1 MSFTMFVSNVAFVG
15 VQQRSRNNYKTMREC
30 SRYVFFLAIC
40 MVMAACSPEKEAATP
55 TGPVPLSYV
64 GVESC
69 SGCHEEQYRAWRGSH
84 HDLAMQHATPATVLG
99 DFSGVEF
106 ENYDVTSTF
115 LERNGTY
122 FARTDNASGELEE
135 YPVKFVFGVTPLQQY
150 LIEFPGGRLQALPI
164 AWDTRDA
171 EEGGQRWFHLYADE
185 YISHSDLL
193 HWTGREQNW
202 NYQCAECHSTN
213 LQKNYSV
220 DNDSFDTTWSEIN
233 VACEACHGPGSR
245 HVQQANDGD
254 LSGLAGLVTDLD
266 DAGRAL
272 WQMNNETGIANRSE
286 LRMHQPIQ
294 PEACGRCHS
303 RRSVAGQEY
312 EFGKTLLDTHTV
324 ALLDEG
330 LYFPDGQIREEVYVY
345 GSFIQSRMYQAGVT
359 CGNCHDPHS
368 AELRTGSE
376 PSDICSTCHLPA
388 RFASTEHHRHQPD
401 DVACVDCHM
410 PTRVYM
416 GNDER
421 RDHSFRIPRPDLT
434 VTTGSPNACNQCHS
448 EKDAQWAEIQVNDW
462 YGDSREE
469 HYGLAIHAGQAALA
483 GANQLLLAAIE
494 NNSYPGIARATALTL
509 LRAPFSSAVGKVIQ
523 DSLLSPDPF
532 VRIGALRTLSA
543 VELELRAQWAGPL
556 LADPVRSVRIEA
568 ARAVSPARAVLH
580 VQYEAAFRL
589 AQGEMI
595 DSLLAIAERSEAHSS
610 LGNIYAEAG
619 RPAQAEAALRTAIRL
634 EPRAVGPRVNLA
646 DLYRLMEREQ
656 DAEQVLREGL
666 AIDADAA
673 AIHHSLGLLLVR
685 GNEQDNALLELEM
698 ATTLEPANARFAYV
712 YAVALNS
719 LGRIERSV
727 DVMQDAAIRFPGD
740 FDIHWALVAMLRDHG
755 RIDEAKAVAARL
767 AEQYPE
773 VESVQV
779 LQHSL

>member
-1 MSFTMFVSNVAFVG
+1 MLVSEVAFVG
-15 VQQRSRNNYKTMREC
+15 VQQRSRNNKKTVREF
-30 SRYVFFLAIC
+30 SRYAFCAAIL
-40 MVMAACSPEKEAATP
+40 MAMASCGPEKKAASP
-55 TGPVPLSYV
+55 TGPVSLSYV

-84 HDLAMQHATPATVLG
+84 HELAMQHATPAAVLG

-106 ENYDVTSTF
+106 QNYGVTSSF
-115 LERNGTY
+115 FERNGTY
-122 FARTDNASGELEE
+122 FVRTDNASGELEE
-135 YPVKFVFGVTPLQQY
+135 FPIKFVFGLTPLQQY
-150 LIEFPGGRLQALPI
+150 LIEFPGGRLQPLPI

-171 EEGGQRWFHLYADE
+171 EAGGQRWFHLYADE
-185 YISHSDLL
+185 LIDHTDIL

-202 NYQCAECHSTN
+202 NYMCAECHSTD

-220 DNDSFDTTWSEIN
+220 DSDSFDTTWSEIN

-245 HVQQANDGD
+245 HVQQANDGA

-272 WQMNNETGIANRSE
+272 WQMNNDTGIAERSE
-286 LRMHQPIQ
+286 SRMRPPVQ

-303 RRSVAGQEY
+303 RRSVASAEY
-312 EFGKTLLDTHTV
+312 EFGKTLLDTHSV
-324 ALLDEG
+324 ALLEEN
-330 LYFPDGQIREEVYVY
+330 LYFPDGQIRDEVYVY
-345 GSFIQSRMYQAGVT
+345 GSFVQSRMYQAGVS
-359 CGNCHDPHS
+359 CGDCHDPHS
-368 AELRTGSE
+368 AELRGGNE

-388 RFASTEHHRHQPD
+388 KFASTEHHRHQPD
-401 DVACVDCHM
+401 AVACVDCHM

-416 GNDER
+416 GNDGR
-421 RDHSFRIPRPDLT
+421 KDHSFRIPRPDLT
-434 VTTGSPNACNQCHS
+434 VTTGSPNACNQCHG
-448 EKDAQWAEIQVNDW
+448 EKDAQWAQLLVNDW
-462 YGDSREE
+462 YGELREE
-469 HYGLAIHAGQAALA
+469 HYGQAIHAGQSALP

-509 LRAPFSSAVGKVIQ
+509 LRPPFSSGVGNAIQ
-523 DSLLSPDPF
+523 ESLLSPDPF
-532 VRIGALRTLSA
+532 IRIGALRTLSA
-543 VELELRAQWAGPL
+543 VDLDLRAQWAGPL
-556 LADPVRSVRIEA
+556 LADTVRSVRIEA

-589 AQGEMI
+589 ALDELI
-595 DSLLAIAERSEAHSS
+595 DSLLAVAERPEAHSN
-610 LGNIYAEAG
+610 LGNIYAESG

-656 DAEQVLREGL
+656 DAGQVMREGL
-666 AIDADAA
+666 AINADAA
-673 AIHHSLGLLLVR
+673 ALHHSLGLLLVR
-685 GNEQDNALLELEM
+685 GNEQEEALLELEK
-698 ATTLEPANARFAYV
+698 ATTLEPGNARFAYV

-727 DVMQDAAIRFPGD
+727 DVMEDAAIRFPGD
-740 FDIHWALVAMLRDHG
+740 FDIRWALVALLRDHG
-755 RIDEAKAVAARL
+755 RIDEAKAAAASL

-779 LQHSL
+779 LLHSL